1 MNNLLDFAGLLLY
14 YAVLPI
20 LVPVQALLYALGALY
35 LGIVFCHRLALQV
48 PALFGWLRHAGNH
61 THGRIQVL
69 AWRKKLVKVPA

>member
-20 LVPVQALLYALGALY
+20 LVPLQALVYALGVIYFCFL
-35 LGIVFCHRLALQV
+35 FCHRLALQV
-48 PALFGWLRHAGNH
+48 PYLFGWLRHASRH

-69 AWRKKLVKVPA
+69 AWRKKLAKVHA